1 VHEPV
6 FVPQSASSAE
16 GEGYLLA
23 AADNV
28 VQSSTE
34 LYVIDAKTM
43 QELAR
48 VTLPFRSSP
57 QVHGT
62 WASAGVL
69 PLQ

>member
-1 VHEPV
+1 MFIPR
-6 FVPQSASSAE
+6 SASSAE

-23 AADNV
+23 AAHNV
-28 VQSSTE
+28 VQSTTE
-34 LYVIDAKTM
+34 LYVVDAVTM
-43 QELAR
+43 EELAR
-48 VTLPFRSSP
+48 ITLPFKSSP